1 MVSGTNFL
9 PNTSP
14 FLNNVF
20 IYQDPFL
27 LVPSSRLLHF
37 TCPHT
42 KNTFTLFLIPVICS
56 LSNHRTVGIKY
67 RVKLKYCNHLEGL
80 STSTN
85 KYWVW
90 NSRGCTWLGLV
101 QVLSQELCKI
111 NLNSEL
117 IRLACFLRWTRIH
130 CSFHPL
136 WGQWHFSEMGWP
148 PLPTAEAVSPGPT
161 LCLKSH
167 TEARCQPSQNINGLL
182 SVFELL
188 RLSPHGFLLS
198 LKPDLQPLYLTWMV
212 TFLL

>member
-9 PNTSP
+9 PNSSP
-14 FLNNVF
+14 FLKDVF
-20 IYQDPFL
+20 IYHDPFS

-37 TCPHT
+37 SHPQT

-56 LSNHRTVGIKY
+56 LSNHRTVGIRY
-67 RVKLKYCNHLEGL
+67 RVKLKYWNHLEGL

-101 QVLSQELCKI
+101 QVLSQEVWKI

-130 CSFHPL
+130 CLFHPL
-136 WGQWHFSEMGWP
+136 WGQWHFSEMRWT
-148 PLPTAEAVSPGPT
+148 PLPTAEAQFPRAHSLSEIPHWGQMPAFPG
-161 LCLKSH
+161 H
-167 TEARCQPSQNINGLL
+167 
-182 SVFELL
+182 
-188 RLSPHGFLLS
+188 
-198 LKPDLQPLYLTWMV
+198 
-212 TFLL
+212 